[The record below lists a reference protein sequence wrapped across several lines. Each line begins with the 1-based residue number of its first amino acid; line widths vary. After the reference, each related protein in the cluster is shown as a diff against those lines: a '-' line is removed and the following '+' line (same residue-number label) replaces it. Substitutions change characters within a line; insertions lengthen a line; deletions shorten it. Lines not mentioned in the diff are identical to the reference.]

1 MKPPYLFLFIIFFS
15 CTSSKNTTSSKLYP
29 NNGENLLKNL
39 GVSIVEKEDFYV
51 FDTNDFSVNFP
62 YGWRSY
68 IEPIAKEVIYH
79 SPFKNNEVKSET
91 FIVMYV
97 HNSENPK
104 RDLNRRLRS
113 FRSPNFNEKLMSSI
127 KKSKGKDRLGDFEKK
142 SYSFTRNK
150 KRFQRIKMYYLY
162 ERKWL
167 YIGITYP
174 INISTKKLTE
184 ITGIKN
190 SIVVKNNT
198 I

>member
-39 GVSIVEKEDFYV
+39 GVSIVEKEDFYI

-68 IEPIAKEVIYH
+68 LEPIVKEVIYH

-184 ITGIKN
+184 ITAIKN

>member
-1 MKPPYLFLFIIFFS
+1 MKAPYLVLLIFFIS
-15 CTSSKNTTSSKLYP
+15 CSSSKNTASTKLYP

-39 GVSIVEKEDFYV
+39 GVSVVEKEDFYV
-51 FDTNDFSVNFP
+51 FETNDYLVNFP

-68 IEPIAKEVIYH
+68 LEPIAKEVIYH

-162 ERKWL
+162 ERKCL

-174 INISTKKLTE
+174 INISTKKLKAITE
-184 ITGIKN
+184 IKN